1 VIRFRHRDIDADAA
15 RDAAPAEAEGVEEH
29 RSPGLQAALAGHA
42 ARVGCRVLDLGP
54 AVPAN
59 VAFLSRFA
67 SHLCIA
73 DLMDDGGDAADA
85 DRWRGRLSEARGPF
99 DLVLV
104 WDLLSRLDRERT
116 DDLVTQ
122 LQRATRPGSVLFLL
136 IHEAADMPAAAPVFE
151 IRDDDRI
158 AYRASGSD
166 STPTP
171 KIPPAEVARRLPC
184 FRVDASFIL
193 RHGIREYVAVRV
205 RCDED
210 HIS

>member
-42 ARVGCRVLDLGP
+42 ARVGCRV
-54 AVPAN
+54 
-59 VAFLSRFA
+59 
-67 SHLCIA
+67 
-73 DLMDDGGDAADA
+73 
-85 DRWRGRLSEARGPF
+85 
-99 DLVLV
+99 
-104 WDLLSRLDRERT
+104 
-116 DDLVTQ
+116 LVTQ